1 MLADASENRRVS
13 DIAQLFGFDTAA
25 NFTRAFTQHFG
36 YSPSNVRKS
45 LSRNDGIGD
54 SQSDANRSLTF
65 STLLRTL
72 ATTGA

>member
-1 MLADASENRRVS
+1 VS

-45 LSRNDGIGD
+45 LSRNDGISD
-54 SQSDANRSLTF
+54 SQPDANRSLTF

-72 ATTGA
+72 ATTCA